1 MDQELLQVVATGL
14 PSPGTPWPRC
24 LCTYLNIVVEAGLRW
39 LQVKVFEGQ
48 LHHIAFWDL
57 QIPAADVIVGIWLG
71 ITGGPDLPKKGRT
84 SWDRTGTDHSKK
96 EEGPW
101 ETRNMPVNT
110 INKL

>member
-1 MDQELLQVVATGL
+1 M

-101 ETRNMPVNT
+101 ETRNMPVNK